1 LAEPPLPKFVASLTA
16 IPPQRKQADVDAN
29 RARLENDLWSG
40 SLRFASK
47 PRVVDVQFSNFCNM
61 ACTMCYPQGNPP
73 LQKLADPL
81 LEKLAREV
89 FPTASILVPFAGSEP
104 LVFTWDLTRRLAELF
119 GLELDIVTNVQFL
132 DEKKF
137 AELEPLVTSIRF
149 SIDSHLR
156 DVYEKIRRKSKPDVV
171 FRNLATAARLCRE
184 HGIEVQT
191 NIVFMAENARHVDG
205 TIAALADLGIPTF
218 HLLQYHHADPELA
231 ALDPYAQ
238 LSACEIE
245 EILARV
251 REVARQKRVR
261 VVFDLQSK
269 EIVDHRPAD
278 LKLRENPKN
287 DPWIERFR
295 RYFPGYC
302 LQSVNRIKVN
312 ADGSVY
318 PCCVADRDQLN
329 LGNLRERDFEA
340 IWNGAEAQ
348 DLRRAM
354 VTQDLPPL
362 CQVCS
367 FTRGW
372 MLPPQPWLPFIDTF
386 AREALRIEAQAVA
399 VDPALTLTGPE
410 HQWRGGGSPTL
421 HWSFAGP
428 DPQAWRLTVAMGGE
442 RRDDDPSF
450 EVAGARRDL
459 TLPDAAWLRL
469 RANAGQWWT
478 VFALDDGGR
487 RVRRANSVR
496 AFVRHADIPRVE
508 GSHLYDKAPPI
519 YHFSGTDTPPLR

>member
-1 LAEPPLPKFVASLTA
+1 LAEPPLPPFVASLPA
-16 IPPQRKQADVDAN
+16 IPPERKRADVDAN
-29 RARLENDLWSG
+29 RARLEQDLWSG

-47 PRVVDVQFSNFCNM
+47 PRIVDVQFSNFCNM

-73 LQKLADPL
+73 LQKLPDPL
-81 LEKLAREV
+81 VEKLAREV
-89 FPTASILVPFAGSEP
+89 LPTASILVPFAGSEP
-104 LVFTWDLTRRLAELF
+104 LIFTWDLTRRLAELF
-119 GLELDIVTNVQFL
+119 GLELDIVSNVQFL

-156 DVYEKIRRKSKPDVV
+156 DVYEKIRRKSKPDAV

-191 NIVFMAENARHVDG
+191 NIVFMTENARHVDG

-218 HLLQYHHADPELA
+218 HLLQYHHSDPAGA
-231 ALDPYAQ
+231 ASDPDTQ
-238 LSACEIE
+238 LSAREIE
-245 EILARV
+245 EIFDRV
-251 REVARQKRVR
+251 RAVAAQKRVR
-261 VVFDLQSK
+261 VVFDLKTK
-269 EIVDHRPAD
+269 EIVDHRPTD
-278 LKLRENPKN
+278 LRLRANPKN

-312 ADGSVY
+312 ADGSIY

-329 LGNLRERDFEA
+329 LGNLNQSDFDA

-354 VTQDLPPL
+354 LTQDLPPL

-372 MLPPQPWLPFIDTF
+372 MLPPQPWLPFIDSF
-386 AREALRIEAQAVA
+386 AREVLHVDAAAVA
-399 VDPALTLTGPE
+399 VDPALTLAGPE
-410 HQWRGGGSPTL
+410 HQLRDADAPTL
-421 HWSFAGP
+421 RWSFAGP
-428 DPQAWRLTVAMGGE
+428 DPRSWRLTVALGGE

-450 EVAGARRDL
+450 EVAGARREFA
-459 TLPDAAWLRL
+459 LPQDAWLRL
-469 RANAGQWWT
+469 RPNAGHWWT
-478 VFALDDGGR
+478 VFALDEGGR
-487 RVRRANSVR
+487 RIRRAADVR
-496 AFVRHADIPRVE
+496 VFVRHAGLARVA
-508 GSHLYDKAPPI
+508 GSRLYGTAPPM